1 MSLSRD
7 TWHKHDDELIEAICR
22 EFGLVKPL
30 AMEEIDVALCCANIA
45 EAEPGACRWASQRC
59 LTNCLMF
66 LAKSAQSANLSA
78 ARLNSRNSQWTSSVV
93 PEPLFFP

>member
-30 AMEEIDVALCCANIA
+30 AMEKTTVPCAVPASLRQNQGPVAGHPN
-45 EAEPGACRWASQRC
+45 G
-59 LTNCLMF
+59 
-66 LAKSAQSANLSA
+66 
-78 ARLNSRNSQWTSSVV
+78 V
-93 PEPLFFP
+93 